1 MKLFIVRFIKLLFR
15 VPFLRKT
22 FFFPTYTKI
31 LLYSKILKGL
41 REQTTLKGGIRF
53 QLDIEDWIPSC
64 LYFSGEYE
72 AGEIDFMQNSLS
84 EGDVLIDIGAN
95 IGLYTL
101 YGAKAVGKSGS
112 VFAFEPFSL
121 NYDNLIKNISI
132 NHFSNI
138 IVEKK
143 AVSDNSTPINIYYDK
158 NEKNSGMASSYL
170 TEYSHEE
177 QVESITL
184 DQYLEDK
191 SLNKINFIKIDIEG
205 GEFRA
210 LRGMQKTLKKY
221 NPVLQVEVLDE
232 MLKKQNIQWQD
243 VLDLLEPLGYQM
255 YYFDKSGKLTSEQP
269 KSSKNNYL
277 FIKQNN

>member
-1 MKLFIVRFIKLLFR
+1 M
-15 VPFLRKT
+15 
-22 FFFPTYTKI
+22 
-31 LLYSKILKGL
+31 LYSKILKGL

-191 SLNKINFIKIDIEG
+191 SLNKINFIKID
-205 GEFRA
+205 
-210 LRGMQKTLKKY
+210 
-221 NPVLQVEVLDE
+221 
-232 MLKKQNIQWQD
+232 
-243 VLDLLEPLGYQM
+243 
-255 YYFDKSGKLTSEQP
+255 
-269 KSSKNNYL
+269 
-277 FIKQNN
+277 